1 MSYDK
6 SSLLRKLIP
15 KSYHFDGYNELN
27 FPNSHNQPFF
37 AEGTKKI
44 GKYYLT
50 TKLTKSDVLSL
61 EYSSVCPQ
69 GVIKFMPY
77 ELTFE
82 DFIKSLRKALEEN
95 SDFITFEIKADYW
108 LYDSYYRCSN
118 CSEENDAC
126 SFLTHH
132 RPTKLMAAVSFNVDD
147 IKNALSVYFGIN
159 TPQTT
164 PKGGN
169 QMKGMKKLLGT
180 NFEYG
185 ISKDPNISS
194 TLMGVAVKNSK
205 NGNWYVFDPATCKR
219 TNISSMKMGD
229 FPVLLMPTT
238 NLRVGTLIKQDNAY
252 YFVQDI
258 KPDQI
263 TLIGAADGFIRLQLP
278 EENLI
283 LGMNIYTEVVAFD
296 AKTLCNP
303 NTKENLSG
311 NLLAAI
317 FLMQCS
323 KGESEFSLDNIS
335 DDSFNGLGSYLP
347 LLIALGNNGGSNN
360 GGLLGENGSG
370 FNLPMLMA
378 FAGNND
384 NGSEYMQLFVLQQ
397 LLSNNNSSNPGSGL
411 FPTLPGFVND
421 GSSTTNPS
429 TGDEVYCPKCN
440 KTLPEGV
447 NYCPDCGTKTELK
460 KHSKICTACGA
471 ELLDGAK
478 FCHNCG
484 RKVINEFCPNCGNRI
499 TPESNFCA
507 NCGAAV
513 NATAPV
519 NTPKPAVKKKTSTK
533 KKINSTPAKSTSIP
547 DTPVKDAEP
556 EE

>member
-6 SSLLRKLIP
+6 SSLLRKLVP

-27 FPNSHNQPFF
+27 FPNSHNKPFY

-44 GKYYLT
+44 GNYYLT
-50 TKLTKSDVLSL
+50 TKLLKDDVLSL
-61 EYSSVCPQ
+61 EYSSVCYQ
-69 GVIKFMPY
+69 GLIKFKPY

-82 DFIKSLRKALEEN
+82 NFIKSLRKALKEN
-95 SDFITFEIKADYW
+95 SDFITFEITADYW
-108 LYDSYYRCSN
+108 YADYRSYNPYYRCNN
-118 CSEENDAC
+118 CSEKNAAC
-126 SFLTHH
+126 SFLRKHK
-132 RPTKLMAAVSFNVDD
+132 PNKLMAAVSFNIDD
-147 IKNALSVYFGIN
+147 IKDALSVYFGIN

-169 QMKGMKKLLGT
+169 KMKGMEKLLGT

-229 FPVLLMPTT
+229 FPILLMPTT
-238 NLRVGTLIKQDNAY
+238 NLRIGTLIKQDNAY

-263 TLIGAADGFIRLQLP
+263 TLVGAADGFIQQQLP

-347 LLIALGNNGGSNN
+347 LLLALGNNAGSNN
-360 GGLLGENGSG
+360 CGLLGENSSG

-378 FAGNND
+378 FAGND
-384 NGSEYMQLFVLQQ
+384 GNGNKNEYMQLLVLQQ
-397 LLSNNNSSNPGSGL
+397 LLNNSSNPGSRL
-411 FPTLPGFVND
+411 FPTLPGFIND
-421 GSSTTNPS
+421 GTSTTHPS
-429 TGDEVYCPKCN
+429 EEVYCPKCN

-460 KHSKICTACGA
+460 TQSKICASCGA
-471 ELLDGAK
+471 KLIDGAK

-484 RKVINEFCPNCGNRI
+484 KKVINEFCHNCGNRI
-499 TPESNFCA
+499 TPESKFCA
-507 NCGAAV
+507 NCGTSV
-513 NATAPV
+513 NAT
-519 NTPKPAVKKKTSTK
+519 TPKPAVKKKTSTTK
-533 KKINSTPAKSTSIP
+533 KKINSTPAKSTSVP
-547 DTPVKDAEP
+547 DVPVNNAE